1 VASIEDREK
10 RTMPRLLLVNFD
22 PVVIA
27 PTASSQT

>member
-1 VASIEDREK
+1 MEDREK
-10 RTMPRLLLVNFD
+10 RTMPRLLSVNLD